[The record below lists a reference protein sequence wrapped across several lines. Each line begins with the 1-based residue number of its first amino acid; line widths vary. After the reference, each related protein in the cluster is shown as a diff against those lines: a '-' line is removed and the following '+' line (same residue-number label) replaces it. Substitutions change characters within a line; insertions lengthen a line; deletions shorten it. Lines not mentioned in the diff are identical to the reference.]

1 VIATPESRLA
11 SEDFGPVRTV
21 KPVYGRWLAG
31 TVAGWGT
38 FLVFLFAMSWVF
50 LALTRLFIW
59 IGSLFPWSW
68 GLSAALGTIVSLI
81 LVLVMITAT
90 LLTMADRKWSALMQD
105 RVGPNRARLPIP
117 GISHMPLKGVPHIV
131 ADVLKMLFKEDFIP
145 EGAAGN
151 KFLFNLAPLLA
162 FGPAFMLFAVVPVS
176 PELTFWGARMQ
187 LQVARVDWGILYVF
201 ALASIAVF
209 GTVLAGW
216 TSNNKLALLGGL
228 RASAQL
234 VSYEVTLGLTLV
246 GAFIV
251 FGTLRLDGMATLQG
265 MSEGAMR
272 SAASV
277 ANRAHDFL
285 VRDDSLLFGWIPAWG
300 ALFQPL
306 GMILFLVAAQAEIK
320 RAPFD
325 TPEGDSEIIGYFL
338 EYSGLKSGMFL
349 IAEYAETVVIA
360 GIVAAIFLGAYHV
373 PWLEPTILRTTEG
386 WLGASGAA
394 WLAVFQV
401 FAFIV
406 KMLAVIW
413 VLFVA
418 RWAFPRFRYDQ
429 IMRLGWKMMLPVSLA
444 NVAVTA
450 GVLLLGGREGL
461 AWMGIVEWIAIL
473 FFVALSARAPASAE
487 PGSHSSTAAAH

>member
-1 VIATPESRLA
+1 MGTPVARLA
-11 SEDFGPVRTV
+11 SEDFGPVAVV
-21 KPVYGRWLAG
+21 KPAYGRWLAG
-31 TVAGWGT
+31 SIAGWGAFIA
-38 FLVFLFAMSWVF
+38 FLLALSWVF
-50 LALTRLFIW
+50 LALTRLIIW
-59 IGSLFPWSW
+59 IGDQLPWSW
-68 GLSAALGTIVSLI
+68 GLAPALGTILSLI
-81 LVLVMITAT
+81 LILVMITAT

-117 GISHMPLKGVPHIV
+117 GLSKMPLKGVPHIV

-145 EGAAGN
+145 EGAVGN

-162 FGPAFMLFAVVPVS
+162 FAPAFMLFAVVPVS

-187 LQVARVDWGILYVF
+187 LQVAKVDWGILYVF

-209 GTVLAGW
+209 GTALAGW

-251 FGTLRLDGMATLQG
+251 FGTLRLDVMATQQG
-265 MSEGAMR
+265 MLEHALR
-272 SAASV
+272 SASTAAAS
-277 ANRAHDFL
+277 AGDLL
-285 VRDDSLLFGWIPAWG
+285 VHDDSLLFGWLPAWG
-300 ALFQPL
+300 GLFQPV

-349 IAEYAETVVIA
+349 IAEYVETVVIS

-373 PWLEPTILRTTEG
+373 PWLEPTILRVTDG
-386 WLGASGAA
+386 WLGAGGLA

-401 FAFIV
+401 FSFLL

-413 VLFVA
+413 VMFVA

-444 NVAVTA
+444 NVAITA
-450 GVLLLGGREGL
+450 GVFLWGGREGL
-461 AWMGIVEWIAIL
+461 AWMGIAEWIAIL
-473 FFVALSARAPASAE
+473 FFLALSARAPASAE
-487 PGSHSSTAAAH
+487 PGSHSSTAAVH

>member
-1 VIATPESRLA
+1 MSALITTPQSRLA
-11 SEDFGPVRTV
+11 SEDFGPRNSV
-21 KPVYGRWLAG
+21 KPAYGPWLVKS
-31 TVAGWGT
+31 TLGWAVFVG
-38 FLVFLFAMSWVF
+38 FLLFMAWAL

-59 IGSLFPWSW
+59 IGDQIPLNW
-68 GLSAALGTIVSLI
+68 GISQPLGTIVSLVLI
-81 LVLVMITAT
+81 LVMITAT

-105 RVGPNRARLPIP
+105 RVGPNRARFSIIP
-117 GISHMPLKGVPHIV
+117 GLKNMPLKGIPHIV

-145 EGAAGN
+145 EGAIAN

-162 FGPAFMLFAVVPVS
+162 FAPAFMLFAIVPVS
-176 PELTFWGARMQ
+176 PELTFWGTRMQ

-209 GTVLAGW
+209 GTALAGW
-216 TSNNKLALLGGL
+216 TSSNKLALLGGL

-246 GAFIV
+246 GAFIA
-251 FGTLRLDGMATLQG
+251 FGSLRLDVMANLQG
-265 MSEGAMR
+265 MTE
-272 SAASV
+272 AATQTAV
-277 ANRAHDFL
+277 VLANRAGDYW
-285 VRDDSLLFGWIPAWG
+285 VRDSSLLFGWLPSWG
-300 ALFQPL
+300 LVFQPI

-338 EYSGLKSGMFL
+338 EYSGLKSGLFL
-349 IAEYAETVVIA
+349 IAEYAETVVIS
-360 GIVAAIFLGAYHV
+360 GIVTSIFLGGYHL
-373 PWLEPTILRTTEG
+373 PWIEPTIVRTTDQ
-386 WLGASGAA
+386 WLGINGTS
-394 WLAVFQV
+394 WLAVLQV

-406 KMLAVIW
+406 KMLGVIW

-444 NVAVTA
+444 NVAITGAVF
-450 GVLLLGGREGL
+450 LWGGREGL
-461 AWMGIVEWIAIL
+461 AWMGLVEWAAIL
-473 FFVALSARAPASAE
+473 FYVALSARPHQE
-487 PGSHSSTAAAH
+487 PVHAAAH